1 MDFLFNSTKSI
12 DFSTPKLELKLYP
25 GVSVAIS
32 NIKSKN
38 YPFISS
44 YQNVLLDQTITLA
57 PKSTRVVS
65 ISPDDKIFK
74 KGTSFKLDKDLQQKG
89 IYTYNTYS
97 NHDEKTLPIMLNNPK
112 ESKVIISKG
121 SIGQTFEDIETD
133 SKTIYSVA
141 GNIAFMEV
149 LFNKNEHLDHF
160 FHVSEQSKEQLFF
173 KNASIGEKHK
183 ISKRKNKEILKQ
195 KELHYTNK
203 YELETY
209 FSKELK
215 GPETQI

>member
-1 MDFLFNSTKSI
+1 MDFLSNSTKSI
-12 DFSTPKLELKLYP
+12 DFSTPKLELKMYP

-32 NIKSKN
+32 NIKSKS

-57 PKSTRVVS
+57 PKSTRVIS
-65 ISPDDKIFK
+65 ISPADKVFK
-74 KGTSFKLDKDLQQKG
+74 KGTSIKLDKDLQQKR
-89 IYTYNTYS
+89 IYTYNKYC

-141 GNIAFMEV
+141 DNIAFMEV
-149 LFNKNEHLDHF
+149 LFNKNEHLDHV
-160 FHVSEQSKEQLFF
+160 FHVSEQSKDQLFF
-173 KNASIGEKHK
+173 KNASIGENHK
-183 ISKRKNKEILKQ
+183 NSKRKNKDILKQ
-195 KELHYTNK
+195 KLINTN
-203 YELETY
+203 
-209 FSKELK
+209 
-215 GPETQI
+215 